1 MQYPILNMDKDLSF
15 VAYRIFVEVLPP
27 FSIFIRFGHENRYFR
42 QKITQKLLYS
52 LKIEILY

>member
-15 VAYRIFVEVLPP
+15 VAYRIFVEVLRL
-27 FSIFIRFGHENRYFR
+27 FRFLFVSGAKIDIFGKKSR
-42 QKITQKLLYS
+42 KKLLYS